1 MERTGE
7 LIPSSYPSWRYCITV
22 ECRIPLTAEF
32 VAQRIDVLGQ
42 FNSEETLRFRRIY
55 GDEHWQNVLAWFR
68 QSQQELA
75 EP

>member
-1 MERTGE
+1 
-7 LIPSSYPSWRYCITV
+7 
-22 ECRIPLTAEF
+22 LTAEF